1 MSISKNGTGAADFFH
16 ELHKLLLAVVV
27 QVCSCVIETEVCAHS
42 EFCADFFLMPPF
54 QQARIPEFFL
64 K

>member
-1 MSISKNGTGAADFFH
+1 MSVSKNGTGAADFLH

-27 QVCSCVIETEVCAHS
+27 QVCSCVIETEVCVHS
-42 EFCADFFLMPPF
+42 EFFSTLYSHFVALLSYATF
-54 QQARIPEFFL
+54 Q

>member
-42 EFCADFFLMPPF
+42 EFCADFF
-54 QQARIPEFFL
+54 
-64 K
+64 

>member
-16 ELHKLLLAVVV
+16 ELHKLLLAVV
-27 QVCSCVIETEVCAHS
+27 QVCSCVIEAEVCAHS
-42 EFCADFFLMPPF
+42 EFFSTLYSHFVALLSHATF
-54 QQARIPEFFL
+54 Q